1 MANTSPEAAV
11 LVINVTVPELS
22 VAVGSTK
29 VTAASS
35 LFISV
40 VAVIIL
46 GQSIT
51 GGSLS
56 TEKK

>member
-1 MANTSPEAAV
+1 MPPETAV